1 MTDTPEYVRR
11 IYAEFIMQKS
21 DSERFKMGFEMAD
34 VGQRMV
40 EEQFQQQY
48 PHWSIGERKAAVFER
63 IYRNDFTADEMLR
76 IKTSVIAYYQQKQA

>member
-1 MTDTPEYVRR
+1 MTDTPEHVRR
-11 IYAEFIMQKS
+11 IYTEFIMQKS

-48 PHWSIGERKAAVFER
+48 PNWSIGERKSAVFER
-63 IYRNDFTADEMLR
+63 IYRNDFSADEMLH
-76 IKTSVIAYYQQKQA
+76 IKTSIVAYYQQKLA